1 VLSATRRGRLARLG
15 LVHLGITSVLVVAA
29 PSCRWPGESTGGGFR
44 RGEPI
49 ESGVVERIERE
60 APFRLYYLG
69 RSFAGFPLTHAEG
82 SSPGE
87 ASFIYGDCE
96 IVDPD
101 GVFGPE
107 GGSCSPPMQVQIVP
121 RRYLADGCRRVRS
134 LRGVPTVRADGLVL
148 FTGPVIIKIWGRSE
162 AEERRMAAAL
172 RSLDGSVAPSEPL
185 PPPQDPIAARA
196 SCG

>member
-1 VLSATRRGRLARLG
+1 
-15 LVHLGITSVLVVAA
+15 VLVVGTPA
-29 PSCRWPGESTGGGFR
+29 CRWPGESTGGGFR

-82 SSPGE
+82 SWSGE
-87 ASFIYGDCE
+87 ATFIYGECE

-101 GVFGPE
+101 GFLGPE
-107 GGSCSPPMQVQIVP
+107 GGSCSPPMHVQIIP
-121 RRYLADGCRRVRS
+121 RRYIAEGCRRVRS
-134 LRGVPTVRADGLVL
+134 RRGVPTVRDGGLIL
-148 FTGPVIIKIWGRSE
+148 FTGPVLVKLSGRSE

-185 PPPQDPIAARA
+185 PPPQDPVAART
-196 SCG
+196 SCW